1 MEHGAV
7 DDAARQV
14 RRIAAAGEML
24 DRIAQDAP
32 LAVESHLPVAAEIVA
47 LAGEDEIVVAIEP
60 QLAGPPRDLRGKG
73 RDGRPLRR
81 LALLAAEA
89 AAHAADLAGDIGV
102 RDAEH
107 AGDDMLHLG
116 RMLRRG
122 IDVDVAVLARD
133 REGDLALEIEM
144 LLPADAELARERM
157 RRRARWRRTAS
168 PRPKA

>member
-1 MEHGAV
+1 MRSTTPL
-7 DDAARQV
+7 RQV
-14 RRIAAAGEML
+14 RRVAAAGEVL
-24 DRIAQDAP
+24 DRVAPDAP
-32 LAVESHLPVAAEIVA
+32 LLVEADPPVAAEVVA
-47 LAGEDEIVVAIEP
+47 LAGEDEIVVAVEP
-60 QLAGPPRDLRGKG
+60 QLAGPAGDARGER

-89 AAHAADLAGDIGV
+89 AAHAAGLAGDVGV

-133 REGDLALEIEM
+133 GERDLALEIEM
-144 LLPADAELARERM
+144 LLPADAELALEPHGAPRD
-157 RRRARWRRTAS
+157 RRTAS